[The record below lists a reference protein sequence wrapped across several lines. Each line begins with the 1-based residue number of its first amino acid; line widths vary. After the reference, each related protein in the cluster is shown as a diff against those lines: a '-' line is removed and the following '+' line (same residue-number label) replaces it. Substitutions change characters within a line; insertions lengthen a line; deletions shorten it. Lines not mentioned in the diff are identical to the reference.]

1 MLFLYRNKGNKNKF
15 YMRKYPFLGI
25 NHIDGKSYVVFF
37 TEPDRGVIVLNE
49 TDNEELSFGTVGDF
63 DETQFEFLPP
73 DQCIR
78 LQN

>member
-1 MLFLYRNKGNKNKF
+1 MNKENKNKF
-15 YMRKYPFLGI
+15 HMRKYPFLGI

-49 TDNEELSFGTVGDF
+49 TDKEELSFGTVGDF
-63 DETQFEFLPP
+63 DESQFEFLSP

>member
-1 MLFLYRNKGNKNKF
+1 MLFLYRNKGNKNNF
-15 YMRKYPFLGI
+15 YMKKYPFLGI
-25 NHIDGKSYVVFF
+25 NHVDGKSYVVFF

-49 TDNEELSFGTVGDF
+49 TDKEELSFGTVGNF
-63 DETQFEFLPP
+63 DETQFEFLSP